1 MKRDTFLSSFWAVG
15 ANRCLREW
23 FKENYLL
30 RVAFFFFFGSS
41 LFLFKSWYITHLF
54 LQQHMQLSNTVW
66 HMHKCWLFIT
76 NISKCGCCK
85 LHKWFIE
92 KFLQVKV
99 HQISIHFKL
108 HNILN
113 NNLLNIHILTWLNKS
128 HIPKIITTIWVPKKL
143 YFP

>member
-15 ANRCLREW
+15 TNRCLREW

-30 RVAFFFFFGSS
+30 RVAFFFFLVLHYSCSNPGTSHTSFYNNICNYQTLFDTCTNVGCS
-41 LFLFKSWYITHLF
+41 LPTFQNVAAASY
-54 LQQHMQLSNTVW
+54 
-66 HMHKCWLFIT
+66 T
-76 NISKCGCCK
+76 NDLLK
-85 LHKWFIE
+85 

-113 NNLLNIHILTWLNKS
+113 SNLLNIHILTWLNKS
-128 HIPKIITTIWVPKKL
+128 HIPKIITTIWVPNKL